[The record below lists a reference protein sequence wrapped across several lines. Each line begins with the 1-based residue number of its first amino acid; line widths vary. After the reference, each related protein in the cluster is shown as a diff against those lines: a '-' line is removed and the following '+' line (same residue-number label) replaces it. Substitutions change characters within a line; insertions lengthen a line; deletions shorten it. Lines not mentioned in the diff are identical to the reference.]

1 MKSLKAILPIIVFFY
16 ALGIAS
22 DKKTVD
28 SNGQPPLKGHKSIGM
43 KCVPTDV
50 DCTEAP
56 TGVICRDESEKALYL
71 YIGSISCAHQLWK
84 PLP

>member
-1 MKSLKAILPIIVFFY
+1 MKCLKAILPIITFWCAVNAAF
-16 ALGIAS
+16 GI
-22 DKKTVD
+22 KPVD
-28 SNGQPPLKGHKSIGM
+28 SIGRLPHKGHKSIGM

-50 DCTEAP
+50 DCTEVP

-71 YIGSISCAHQLWK
+71 YIGAISCAHQLWK

>member
-1 MKSLKAILPIIVFFY
+1 MKSLKAILPIITCWC
-16 ALGIAS
+16 AI
-22 DKKTVD
+22 TVTFG
-28 SNGQPPLKGHKSIGM
+28 NQPVNVSKGLAHKGHKSIGM

-50 DCTEAP
+50 DCTEVT

-71 YIGSISCAHQLWK
+71 YIGPISCAHQLWK